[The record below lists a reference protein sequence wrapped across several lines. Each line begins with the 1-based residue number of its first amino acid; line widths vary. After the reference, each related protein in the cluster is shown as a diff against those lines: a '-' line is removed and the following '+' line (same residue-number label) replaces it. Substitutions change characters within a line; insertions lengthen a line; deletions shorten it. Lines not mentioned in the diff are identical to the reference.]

1 MQEKCSVIWQQLL
14 TVARNRK
21 CECYYHILLVNSNV
35 IILACLP
42 VFVEVVFI
50 SAIYSELGSAFP
62 GALPF
67 SNVLNLFGNI

>member
-21 CECYYHILLVNSNV
+21 CECCYHILLVNNNV

-42 VFVEVVFI
+42 VYVEVCF
-50 SAIYSELGSAFP
+50 YF
-62 GALPF
+62 
-67 SNVLNLFGNI
+67 